1 MQEKMRLAR
10 PRLVEV
16 RAWAVHLYTSLGLVL
31 GFLALI
37 AAAEGRAR
45 GVAILMGLA
54 MIVDGTDGALAR
66 WWQISRWLPDFDGR
80 KLDDITDYLNYAFIP
95 VYCLY
100 RFDLVPPA
108 WLPVLF
114 VVLLAAAYGFCQIN
128 AKTDDKFFTG
138 FPNYWNLVVF
148 YMYLLRL
155 PPAVNVVSLL
165 FLAVMVFVPL
175 KYISTQ
181 TFFMRSVY
189 ATLLALWGLNLLL
202 ILIHF
207 DDPGLPLV
215 YLSLFFPIYH
225 TGLSLYLNVRPQPGR
240 YG

>member
-1 MQEKMRLAR
+1 MQEKLRRSRL
-10 PRLVEV
+10 RLTEL

-37 AAAEGRAR
+37 AAADGRAWE
-45 GVAILMGLA
+45 VTVLMGLA

-66 WWQISRWLPDFDGR
+66 WWQVSRWLPGFDGR

-100 RFDLVPPA
+100 RFELVPAA
-108 WLPVLF
+108 WLPALF
-114 VVLLAAAYGFCQIN
+114 VVLLAAAYGFCQVN
-128 AKTDDKFFTG
+128 AKTDDKYFTG

-155 PPAVNVVSLL
+155 PPAVNVLILL
-165 FLAVMVFVPL
+165 FLAVMVFVPI

-181 TFFMRSVY
+181 TLFMRSIY
-189 ATLLALWGLNLLL
+189 AALLALWSLN
-202 ILIHF
+202 ILIILFNF
-207 DDPGLPLV
+207 DRPDPRLV
-215 YLSLFFPIYH
+215 YLSLLFPAYH
-225 TGLSLYLNVRPQPGR
+225 VALSFYLNFRLRARGH
-240 YG
+240 G

>member
-1 MQEKMRLAR
+1 MQEKLRLS
-10 PRLVEV
+10 RLRLTEL

-37 AAAEGRAR
+37 AAADGRAWE
-45 GVAILMGLA
+45 VTFLMGLA

-66 WWQISRWLPDFDGR
+66 WWQVSRWLPGFDGR

-100 RFDLVPPA
+100 RFELVPAA
-108 WLPVLF
+108 WLPALF
-114 VVLLAAAYGFCQIN
+114 VVLLAAAYGFCQVN
-128 AKTDDKFFTG
+128 AKTDDKYFTG

-155 PPAVNVVSLL
+155 PPAVNVLILL
-165 FLAVMVFVPL
+165 FLAVMVFVPI

-181 TFFMRSVY
+181 TLFMRSIY
-189 ATLLALWGLNLLL
+189 AALLALWSLN
-202 ILIHF
+202 ILIILFNF
-207 DDPGLPLV
+207 DRPDARLV
-215 YLSLFFPIYH
+215 YLSLLFPAYH
-225 TGLSLYLNVRPQPGR
+225 VALSFYLNFRLRARGH
-240 YG
+240 G

>member
-45 GVAILMGLA
+45 EVALLMTAA
-54 MIVDGTDGALAR
+54 MVVDGTDGWMAR
-66 WWQISRWLPDFDGR
+66 RWQVARWLPGFDGR

-100 RFDLVPPA
+100 RFELVPGS
-108 WLPVLF
+108 WLPVLGI
-114 VVLLAAAYGFCQIN
+114 VLLAAAYGFCQVN
-128 AKTDDKFFTG
+128 AKTDDKFYTG

-155 PPAVNVVSLL
+155 PPAVNVIFLL
-165 FLAVMVFVPL
+165 FFAAMVFVPI

-181 TFFMRSVY
+181 TFFMRSLYTVLV
-189 ATLLALWGLNLLL
+189 AVWGLNILL
-202 ILIHF
+202 IIFNFDNPNPLLI
-207 DDPGLPLV
+207 
-215 YLSLFFPIYH
+215 YISLIFPIYH
-225 TGLSLYLNVRPQPGR
+225 MGLSVYLNFRPQSKLHR
-240 YG
+240 